1 MLRWYTTEGDA
12 GVAGGAAV
20 VEVRVWVSGVCEIG
34 CGRERVEREYNKTT
48 RMVSQEMEVEEEG
61 GNKERAGR
69 LKVRI
74 VHSKE

>member
-1 MLRWYTTEGDA
+1 MVYDRGRCGVTE
-12 GVAGGAAV
+12 GAAV
-20 VEVRVWVSGVCEIG
+20 AEVRGWVSGVCEIG
-34 CGRERVEREYNKTT
+34 CGRERVEWEYNKTT

-61 GNKERAGR
+61 GNKERAGE